1 MDLKNI
7 IKGCKRNDRASR
19 EALYRATAD
28 DMMNICL
35 RYTTDIS
42 KAQDIFQE
50 SYLRVFQKIDQF
62 DESRGSI
69 KAWMSRIAVNN
80 ALMDYRK
87 NRKVDL
93 FESFTS
99 VLEPVTNDDIIADL
113 SADEIFKKIND
124 LPEGYKLVFNLFVVE
139 GYNHNEIGEM
149 LEISASTS
157 RSQLARAKSLLRK
170 RIKKNENRIAYEQ
183 AK

>member
-1 MDLKNI
+1 MDIKSI
-7 IKGCKRNDRASR
+7 IKGCKKNDRKCR
-19 EALYRATAD
+19 EALYRLTAD
-28 DMMNICL
+28 DIMNICL
-35 RYTTDIS
+35 RYTNDEN
-42 KAQDIFQE
+42 KAKDIFQD
-50 SYLRVFQKIDQF
+50 SYLKVFQKIHQF
-62 DESRGSI
+62 DENRGSI

-87 NRKVDL
+87 NKKVDL

-99 VLEPVTNDDIIADL
+99 VLEPVTNEDIIADL
-113 SADEIFKKIND
+113 SADEIYSKINE

-139 GYNHNEIGEM
+139 GYTHNEIGEM
-149 LEISASTS
+149 LEIGASTS

-170 RIKKNENRIAYEQ
+170 RIKKKENRIAYEQ